1 MSWQQLKYLM
11 SSFAGRFDRSRL
23 VCPDCGCSEYRE
35 ISRKKLVTRLVECS
49 ARRLRFRIP
58 QDPPAHYFDLY
69 QSSYSST
76 MATEC
81 PSREQLDEMLRT
93 SFTKTEKN
101 FSHKVAILKAL
112 GLSAGSSVVD
122 YGASW
127 GYGVWQFQQAGF
139 DACGYEISRP
149 RAAYARNELKVS
161 VVDDH
166 TQLPSESFDC
176 MFSSHVLEHV
186 PAPREA
192 FQLASRILRPGGL
205 FVAFTPNGSEA
216 CRQAHQAE
224 FDHSWGRLHPLYINA
239 EYLQQHFQDVPW
251 LLTSSGY
258 GQPYD
263 LGVLSSWN
271 NESQQVHD
279 VSGRELLMVIRP
291 RARHNVALRADGGK
305 RS

>member
-49 ARRLRFRIP
+49 ACRLRFRIP
-58 QDPPAHYFDLY
+58 QDPPSHYFDFY

-127 GYGVWQFQQAGF
+127 GYG
-139 DACGYEISRP
+139 
-149 RAAYARNELKVS
+149 
-161 VVDDH
+161 
-166 TQLPSESFDC
+166 
-176 MFSSHVLEHV
+176 
-186 PAPREA
+186 
-192 FQLASRILRPGGL
+192 
-205 FVAFTPNGSEA
+205 
-216 CRQAHQAE
+216 
-224 FDHSWGRLHPLYINA
+224 
-239 EYLQQHFQDVPW
+239 
-251 LLTSSGY
+251 
-258 GQPYD
+258 QPYD
-263 LGVLSSWN
+263 LSVLSSWN